1 MSGTVPSA
9 QSESHD
15 STGTRETMDVAVGMD
30 RRRAFR
36 VEPDSWRSPD
46 IAWDYQDIIDLAAA
60 TATGASPWLLVPAS
74 LRLMLPDERVRS
86 WAIIVVDDHGGVHR
100 GPGESDRGGSVDS
113 MGRTADASLFARAV
127 TWLWASGT
135 SADAF
140 VDGAAYVDTWFT
152 DEAVEAVACLPLI
165 RDGVVVSV
173 IAVWLTG
180 PDTDA
185 VLRDVSRLT
194 ILGHLW
200 PGAHVWAPDGGE
212 EVARGMEGEELTPR
226 QLTILR
232 AMARGLTNA
241 QIAREIS
248 FSESTVRLES
258 MCIYRHFDVHSR
270 AEAVEAAR
278 ETGVL

>member
-1 MSGTVPSA
+1 
-9 QSESHD
+9 
-15 STGTRETMDVAVGMD
+15 MDVAVGTD

-46 IAWDYQDIIDLAAA
+46 NHWDYQDIIDLAAA

-100 GPGESDRGGSVDS
+100 VPSG
-113 MGRTADASLFARAV
+113 TADASLFARAV

-212 EVARGMEGEELTPR
+212 QVARGMEGEELTPR

-258 MCIYRHFDVHSR
+258 MCIYRHLDVHSR